1 MTRQIIHTDQAPAAI
16 GTYSQAV
23 KCGNTVYLSGQIPL
37 DPATMQMDNAT
48 IEAEIHRVFRNLRA
62 VAEAA
67 GGGLKHVAKL
77 NVFLTDLAH
86 FPKVNE
92 IMSEYF
98 VQPYPARAAIGVA
111 CRAARASRRTRS
123 WCLSKFPAKR
133 EAAGGRRPARP
144 GGKPPTTLATEVTY
158 LKGAGPAVAD
168 KLRPLGIERVQ
179 DLLFHLPNR
188 YEDRRHVVPLAELK
202 SGEDA
207 LVRGKVAAVDVRFAG
222 RRSLRVAID
231 DGGSGLLLRFFHF
244 NDTQKQGFAEGRW
257 VRAYGTVRAGANG
270 LEMVHPEYRVAD
282 DPALLPAEPKLTP
295 VYPLVAGVTQQRL
308 RGLIQQALAVAAADK
323 DFGFE
328 LPGLAG
334 PDTMTALRVLHEPGG
349 ADLGDLLL
357 ERHPAQLRLLR
368 EELLAHQLCMRLMR
382 RRTLAQPGARI
393 EHVPSATAA
402 LQEKLPFALT
412 GAQRRVIGEIAH
424 DLASGKPMLRLVQG
438 DVGCGKTVVAAAAML
453 GCARAGMQAVLMAPT
468 ELLAEQHAH
477 NLAGMLG
484 AMGVRIGMISGRMK
498 KSEREDA
505 QRQAARGE
513 IMAWIGTHALFQS
526 EVRFAKLGLAVID
539 EQHRFGVG
547 QRLALRDKGPRGVT
561 PHQLIMSATPIPRT
575 LAQTLYADLDVS
587 IIDELPPGR
596 SPVQTVALSNERRP
610 EVLERIG
617 EACKAGRQA
626 YWVCTLIEESDQLQA
641 QAAEETYRQLREEL
655 PDLKVGLVHGRLKPA
670 EKDAQMR
677 AFQNGA
683 VQLLVATTVI
693 EVGVDVPNA
702 SIMIIENSERLGL
715 AQLHQLRGRVGRG
728 STASQCVLLYQPPL
742 GEGGKARL
750 EVMRTTHDGF
760 KIAQHDLEFR
770 GPGELL
776 GRRQT
781 GLIGLKIAD
790 PVRDAA
796 QVPALQKL
804 ADQWLG
810 QGLPESRKL
819 IARWVGDAEKYAQV

>member
-1 MTRQIIHTDQAPAAI
+1 MNKNGTR
-16 GTYSQAV
+16 
-23 KCGNTVYLSGQIPL
+23 
-37 DPATMQMDNAT
+37 
-48 IEAEIHRVFRNLRA
+48 E
-62 VAEAA
+62 A
-67 GGGLKHVAKL
+67 GGG
-77 NVFLTDLAH
+77 
-86 FPKVNE
+86 
-92 IMSEYF
+92 
-98 VQPYPARAAIGVA
+98 R
-111 CRAARASRRTRS
+111 
-123 WCLSKFPAKR
+123 R
-133 EAAGGRRPARP
+133 EAQRTGV
-144 GGKPPTTLATEVTY
+144 KPPTTLATEVTY
-158 LKGAGPAVAD
+158 LKGAGPAVAER
-168 KLRPLGIERVQ
+168 LRPLGIERVQ
-179 DLLFHLPNR
+179 DLLFHLPSR
-188 YEDRRHVVPLAELK
+188 YEDRRRIVPLMELK
-202 SGEDA
+202 AGEEA
-207 LVRGKVAAVDVRFAG
+207 LVRGKVAAADVRFG
-222 RRSLRVAID
+222 PRRSLRVAID
-231 DGGSGLLLRFFHF
+231 DGSNGLLLRFFHF
-244 NDTQKQGFAEGRW
+244 NEQQKQGFGEGRW

-282 DPALLPAEPKLTP
+282 DPSLLPAEPKLTP
-295 VYPLVAGVTQQRL
+295 IYPLVTGVTQQRL
-308 RGLIQQALAVAAADK
+308 RGLIQQALEVAARDAD
-323 DFGFE
+323 FNSE

-334 PDTMTALRVLHEPGG
+334 PDTMSALRALHEPAGS
-349 ADLGDLLL
+349 DLGDLLL

-368 EELLAHQLCMRLMR
+368 EELLAHQLCMRLLR

-393 EHVPSATAA
+393 EHVLPASAK

-424 DLASGKPMLRLVQG
+424 DLASGKPMLRLMQG
-438 DVGCGKTVVAAAAML
+438 DVGCGKTVVAATALL
-453 GCARAGMQAVLMAPT
+453 GCAQAGMQAVLMAPT

-477 NLAGMLG
+477 NLAGMIG
-484 AMGVRIGMISGRMK
+484 AMGLRLGMLSGRMK
-498 KSEREDA
+498 KPERDEA
-505 QRQAARGE
+505 LRQAAQGD
-513 IMAWIGTHALFQS
+513 IMVWVGTHALFQS
-526 EVRFAKLGLAVID
+526 EVRFARLGLVVID

-561 PHQLIMSATPIPRT
+561 PHQLLMSATPIPRT
-575 LAQTLYADLDVS
+575 LAQTLYADLDISV
-587 IIDELPPGR
+587 IDELPPGR
-596 SPVQTVALSNERRP
+596 TPVQTVALSNERRA

-617 EACKAGRQA
+617 EACLAGRQA

-641 QAAEETYRQLREEL
+641 QAAEETYRTLRTELPQLR
-655 PDLKVGLVHGRLKPA
+655 VGLVHGRLKPA

-683 VQLLVATTVI
+683 TQLLVATTVI

-702 SIMIIENSERLGL
+702 SIMIIDNAERLGL

-728 STASQCVLLYQPPL
+728 ASASQCVLMYQPPL

-760 KIAQHDLEFR
+760 KIAQYDLELR

-796 QVPALQKL
+796 QIPALQKM

-810 QGLPESRKL
+810 KQPQAAKKL

>member
-1 MTRQIIHTDQAPAAI
+1 
-16 GTYSQAV
+16 
-23 KCGNTVYLSGQIPL
+23 LS
-37 DPATMQMDNAT
+37 NA
-48 IEAEIHRVFRNLRA
+48 
-62 VAEAA
+62 
-67 GGGLKHVAKL
+67 G
-77 NVFLTDLAH
+77 
-86 FPKVNE
+86 
-92 IMSEYF
+92 
-98 VQPYPARAAIGVA
+98 
-111 CRAARASRRTRS
+111 
-123 WCLSKFPAKR
+123 R
-133 EAAGGRRPARP
+133 EAAGGRR
-144 GGKPPTTLATEVTY
+144 GVKPPTTLATEVTY
-158 LKGAGPAVAD
+158 LKGAGPAVAE
-168 KLRPLGIERVQ
+168 KLRALNIGRVQ
-179 DLLFHLPNR
+179 DLLFHLPDR
-188 YEDRRHVVPLAELK
+188 YEDRRRVVPLIEAKPGAE
-202 SGEDA
+202 A

-222 RRSLRVAID
+222 RRSLRVVID
-231 DGGSGLLLRFFHF
+231 DGGSSLLLRFFHF
-244 NDTQKQGFAEGRW
+244 NEQQKQGFAEGRW

-295 VYPLVAGVTQQRL
+295 IYPLSAGLTQQRL
-308 RGLIQQALAVAAADK
+308 RGLIQQALEIAARDAD
-323 DFGFE
+323 FNTA
-328 LPGLAG
+328 LPDLAG
-334 PDTMTALRVLHEPGG
+334 PDTMKALRALHEPEGSE
-349 ADLGDLLL
+349 LGDLLL

-393 EHVPSATAA
+393 EHVLPAA
-402 LQEKLPFALT
+402 AKLQEKLPFALT

-453 GCARAGMQAVLMAPT
+453 GVAQSGMQAVLMAPT

-477 NLAGMLG
+477 NLAGMMG
-484 AMGVRIGMISGRMK
+484 AMGLKLGVLSGRMK
-498 KSEREDA
+498 KAERDEA
-505 QRQAARGE
+505 MRQAALGE
-513 IMAWIGTHALFQS
+513 VKVWVGTHALFQD
-526 EVRFAKLGLAVID
+526 EVRFSRLGLVVVD

-561 PHQLIMSATPIPRT
+561 PHQMIMSATPIPRT

-596 SPVQTVALSNERRP
+596 TPVLTVALSNERRA

-617 EACKAGRQA
+617 QACAAGRQA

-641 QAAEETYRQLREEL
+641 QAAEETYRTLRTEL
-655 PDLKVGLVHGRLKPA
+655 PELRVGLVHGRLKPA

-677 AFQNGA
+677 AFQNGST
-683 VQLLVATTVI
+683 QLLVATTVI

-702 SIMIIENSERLGL
+702 SIMIIDNAERLGL

-728 STASQCVLLYQPPL
+728 ANASQCVLLYQPPL

-760 KIAQHDLEFR
+760 KIAQHDLELR

-781 GLIGLKIAD
+781 GLVGLKIAD

-796 QVPALQKL
+796 QIPALQKL

-810 QGLPESRKL
+810 QHQKEAKKL